1 MSSSEQW
8 SAGKLRKSL
17 LIDERTKQPMNDE
30 PAEAKTNRQQSRW
43 LIYAAFAAVYLI
55 WGSTYLGI
63 KYAIESLP
71 PFLMA
76 GTRFLVAGAALY
88 AWAWVRGERSGAAE
102 HPRRALWRTAFI
114 VGGLLLLCGN
124 GGVTWAERSIPS
136 GLAALLVATEPLWI
150 VLLNWAR
157 PGGVR
162 PGFRVLLGLLVG
174 FAGVWLLIGKGI
186 SGGEVDLFGA
196 ALVIGA
202 AFAWAAGSIYSL
214 RAPVHS
220 SPLLASG
227 MQMLAGGALLMFTS
241 LLAGEWTS
249 FDLSKV
255 SAVSAGALLYLIV
268 FGSII
273 AFTAYSWLLRVTTPA
288 RAATYAYV
296 NPVVAVLLGWAM
308 ASEALSW
315 RMLTGAGVIVAAV
328 ALITSYGKHHEPEAK
343 ATRAIQDCIYGEALL
358 LITAEDAAGWF
369 TSCGH
374 PVR

>member
-343 ATRAIQDCIYGEALL
+343 ATKRKGPANSRANAVICQSQRSL
-358 LITAEDAAGWF
+358 
-369 TSCGH
+369 
-374 PVR
+374 